1 MHNSACK
8 CFTGRISRLINSL
21 SGFDE
26 LINIQI
32 ADSEQIGNIII
43 TIQNNMANYNVDEHK
58 ELVRQE
64 LTSRGYSEE
73 IINEWIAYIV

>member
-1 MHNSACK
+1 MY
-8 CFTGRISRLINSL
+8 NSL
-21 SGFDE
+21 KHKFFFSLFDE
-26 LINIQI
+26 FINIQI
-32 ADSEQIGNIII
+32 SDSEQIGNIII
-43 TIQNNMANYNVDEHK
+43 TIQNNMNNYNIDEHK